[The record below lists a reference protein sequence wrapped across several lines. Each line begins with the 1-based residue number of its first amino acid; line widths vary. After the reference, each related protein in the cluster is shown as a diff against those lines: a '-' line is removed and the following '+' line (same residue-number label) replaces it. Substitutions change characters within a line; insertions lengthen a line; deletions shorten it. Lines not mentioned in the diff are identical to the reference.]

1 MKEKLRMRNG
11 IVLAIWIPI
20 LAVLLAVLI
29 ALNVL
34 GGIFGGVLDTSLGR
48 GERHT
53 IKPENTENWDTEYY
67 DVKYGSLEEA
77 TAASELVMKQVDDEG
92 TVLLKNNGVLPLRN
106 KTVTPFGRGYA
117 HPIYN
122 GMQEGGSILYTP
134 PEKGISPEQALRRT
148 NSPRTWA

>member
-53 IKPENTENWDTEYY
+53 IKPENT
-67 DVKYGSLEEA
+67 
-77 TAASELVMKQVDDEG
+77 
-92 TVLLKNNGVLPLRN
+92 
-106 KTVTPFGRGYA
+106 
-117 HPIYN
+117 
-122 GMQEGGSILYTP
+122 
-134 PEKGISPEQALRRT
+134 
-148 NSPRTWA
+148 